1 MCTTYICKWVQTKL
15 SHSIYSKYTTMI
27 SPLTGVISLNWVI
40 LISKDLLYSSY
51 NMVAHNT
58 ILIVSNLG
66 IALKISLTQGLHQLL
81 TDILNDHKISI
92 SIRDIMASYAS
103 HENTKRFEARYKSY
117 NMIILKSIGKW
128 ERKNIILLR
137 LLNNIRTETKA

>member
-1 MCTTYICKWVQTKL
+1 MSANKI
-15 SHSIYSKYTTMI
+15 I
-27 SPLTGVISLNWVI
+27 SFHLQQVHNNDIPLTGVISLNWVI
-40 LISKDLLYSSY
+40 PISKDLLYLSY

-66 IALKISLTQGLHQLL
+66 IAPKISLTQGLHQLL

-92 SIRDIMASYAS
+92 SIQDIMASYDS

-117 NMIILKSIGKW
+117 NIFILKSIGK
-128 ERKNIILLR
+128 
-137 LLNNIRTETKA
+137 